1 MSVFDGGSVPPM
13 CEFDSGSA
21 LSMDVFDAGRWEVSR
36 QEACQGAC
44 LPLIR

>member
-21 LSMDVFDAGRWEVSR
+21 LSMDVFDAGSIYLWV
-36 QEACQGAC
+36 C
-44 LPLIR
+44 LMQVVPIYGCV